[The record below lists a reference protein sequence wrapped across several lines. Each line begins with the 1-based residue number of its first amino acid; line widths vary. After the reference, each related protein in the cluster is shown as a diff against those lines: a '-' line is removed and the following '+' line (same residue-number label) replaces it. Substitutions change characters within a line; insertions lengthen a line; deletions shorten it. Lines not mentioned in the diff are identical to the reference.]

1 MRWLSIPKTRLGGVF
16 SKFFFD
22 LIRVEFPSRKELAQW
37 TEADIA
43 NCWVGFSV
51 KDDCQTKTFA
61 YPGILGECF
70 CEIRWHQ
77 SHKRLFS
84 REKLVKWYSARIWTD
99 VLCRKTECS
108 LTETLWQPQ
117 LVAQA
122 ATQGAIRAL
131 ATTCGWDTR
140 ILNEPDFLEPDHWAV
155 GLPLVPCFWF
165 VLIRHWKS
173 SWASLSM
180 ETGGRSRTLGARL
193 LQNVSGCASSVFQVP
208 FVKLGDG
215 LDSTVTQILDTIE
228 SSQVQVYII

>member
-1 MRWLSIPKTRLGGVF
+1 MKVF
-16 SKFFFD
+16 ARSGD
-22 LIRVEFPSRKELAQW
+22 IRVTKGCL
-37 TEADIA
+37 
-43 NCWVGFSV
+43 VGKSWWS
-51 KDDCQTKTFA
+51 
-61 YPGILGECF
+61 GILLEYEQTF
-70 CEIRWHQ
+70 CAGKLSVHSLRPCDNSLRQ
-77 SHKRLFS
+77 LHKVLS
-84 REKLVKWYSARIWTD
+84 ELWPPHVVGTLGYSTNLIFW
-99 VLCRKTECS
+99 S
-108 LTETLWQPQ
+108 LTT
-117 LVAQA
+117 
-122 ATQGAIRAL
+122 
-131 ATTCGWDTR
+131 
-140 ILNEPDFLEPDHWAV
+140 EPF